1 MRKLIRA
8 IILSTVILTLMVA
21 QTFTVY
27 ASTSVIYVTADKT
40 EAEPGDTV
48 YFTVSMGPVS
58 DMGTMQMVLDIP
70 EGLTYVK
77 GSGKLASGLKKEL
90 GFDHADFTEKT
101 LMINGM
107 ASDGDYSSGSDTE
120 LCTFSCTVD
129 DGFKGKAEVGLTKL
143 EFYSCETWEDH
154 TGDYAVSK
162 AVISVGNDSGQST
175 PAVPGSSS
183 GSASAADQQSPPA
196 DTASGDQSGSNAS
209 QADDPGQ
216 SDASESTPPDSTE
229 DGTSDAASGNAAEDK
244 AEEQNSPAAWIIA
257 AIAVILAGLIAAVL
271 IRRKKNN

>member
-1 MRKLIRA
+1 MRKIVRVIIISALILCLVIAQA
-8 IILSTVILTLMVA
+8 I
-21 QTFTVY
+21 TVY
-27 ASTSVIYVTADKT
+27 AESTAIYVTADRT
-40 EAEPGDTV
+40 EAEPGDV
-48 YFTVSMGPVS
+48 INFTVSLGPVS
-58 DMGTMQMVLDIP
+58 DMGTMLMKLDLS
-70 EGLTYVK
+70 EGLTYIK
-77 GSGKLASGLKKEL
+77 GSGKLTEGLKSKL
-90 GFDHADFTEKT
+90 GFDMVDFTESS
-101 LMINGM
+101 LIINGA
-107 ASDGDYSSGSDTE
+107 ASASDYSSDSDTA

-183 GSASAADQQSPPA
+183 GSASAADQQSSPA

-257 AIAVILAGLIAAVL
+257 AIAVILAGLIAAVF